1 MLMNNSLN
9 QVSAR
14 IYRFSLEGRA
24 PLVGRRYGE
33 IGQPKDSSIANE
45 GLCSDSW
52 YHEAAIQKATPEIGA
67 PMSGPASAPPHS
79 RERLASKMRERADE
93 CRRLA
98 ATITEEHSRRGFL
111 QVARLYDAL
120 ATKEEASRKR

>member
-1 MLMNNSLN
+1 MNNSLK
-9 QVSAR
+9 QESAR
-14 IYRFSLEGRA
+14 IYRFSLGGRA

-33 IGQPKDSSIANE
+33 IGQPKDSSITNE

-52 YHEAAIQKATPEIGA
+52 YHEAAIQEATPKIGA
-67 PMSGPASAPPHS
+67 PMSGLTSALPHS
-79 RERLASKMRERADE
+79 RERLAAKMRERADE

-98 ATITEEHSRRGFL
+98 ATTIAEEHSRRGFL

-120 ATKEEASRKR
+120 ATKEEASRKG

>member
-1 MLMNNSLN
+1 MNNSLK
-9 QVSAR
+9 QGSAR
-14 IYRFSLEGRA
+14 IYRFSLGDRA
-24 PLVGRRYGE
+24 PLVGRRCGE

-52 YHEAAIQKATPEIGA
+52 YHEAAIQEAAPKIGA
-67 PMSGPASAPPHS
+67 PMSGLKSAPPHS

-98 ATITEEHSRRGFL
+98 ATITEEHSRSGFL

-120 ATKEEASRKR
+120 ATKEGSRKR

>member
-1 MLMNNSLN
+1 MNDSLK
-9 QVSAR
+9 QGSAR
-14 IYRFSLEGRA
+14 IYRFSLRGGA

-45 GLCSDSW
+45 GCSDSW
-52 YHEAAIQKATPEIGA
+52 YHEAAIQEATPKIGA
-67 PMSGPASAPPHS
+67 PMSGLTSAPPHS